1 MNPTGEAPDMNITEH
16 DTEALLVRVRE
27 IITTARP
34 MPLSSSVLISRDEVL
49 ELMDDAI
56 ERLPEELRRARW
68 LLKEREEFLAK
79 AHRESDEIVETAR
92 SRAERMVQRTE
103 VVREADRRARM
114 IIDEADAASRQM
126 QREAEDYVDHKLAG
140 FEVVLER
147 TMQAVNKGRD
157 QLKVHTA
164 PEEPE
169 EDPGIDGEL
178 FDQDSL

>member
-1 MNPTGEAPDMNITEH
+1 MNPSAEVPEMDVAEH
-16 DTEALLVRVRE
+16 DTEEVLTRVRE
-27 IITTARP
+27 MITTARP

-49 ELMDDAI
+49 ELMDEAI

-103 VVREADRRARM
+103 VVREADRRARA
-114 IIDEADAASRQM
+114 IVDEAEAEARQM
-126 QREAEDYVDHKLAG
+126 RHEAEDYVDHKLAG

-147 TMQAVNKGRD
+147 TMQAVRKGRD
-157 QLKVHTA
+157 QLKVHAA
-164 PEEPE
+164 PEESE
-169 EDPGIDGEL
+169 EDPGADGEL
-178 FDQDSL
+178 FDQDR